1 MILFKSKIKAKPLD
15 TEFYLNANEII
26 VPTDFLTSPP
36 HFSKYRQYRN
46 QTEKS
51 RKIDKAIVVKEIN
64 HKYVI
69 ADCYIRYLLCRDYG
83 IDKIPCRLIGKGDS

>member
-1 MILFKSKIKAKPLD
+1 MIFVRNRIKAKPLD
-15 TEFYLNANEII
+15 AEFYLNANEII

-69 ADCYIRYLLCRDYG
+69 VDNYIRYLLCRDYG
-83 IDKIPCRLIGKGDS
+83 IDKIPCKLIRKGDN